1 MTWAAWLGPLPLPR
15 TPSPACSG
23 VSRASVP
30 LGSPAAAA
38 RGSEGGAGTPAAP
51 PPAAWS
57 GQGPLPS
64 SGWSTTWMRPR
75 VPDENH
81 ITEKYRIWMES
92 REAERAPAP
101 LSVSP
106 PAGSRGLWEGRAE
119 VASAKVP
126 PAGWCRLAEVG
137 ETHAAFCSRSAFL
150 RLGPCDHS
158 AHRDFMF
165 LVPSLASGA

>member
-1 MTWAAWLGPLPLPR
+1 MGGLAGPPSAPTDPLPGVQR
-15 TPSPACSG
+15 GVTGICPAG
-23 VSRASVP
+23 EP
-30 LGSPAAAA
+30 
-38 RGSEGGAGTPAAP
+38 RGSGEGERRGAGTPAAP

-165 LVPSLASGA
+165 LVPSLVSGA